1 MEAVCTHSIMQYQH
15 THTDCIICH
24 RLIKHSAPH
33 MNGTVIFGCIVML
46 LGSLL
51 LGIDSN
57 NPAVGVVDVFHSHF
71 AAICTVM
78 FSLNPQIA

>member
-1 MEAVCTHSIMQYQH
+1 
-15 THTDCIICH
+15 
-24 RLIKHSAPH
+24 
-33 MNGTVIFGCIVML
+33 MNGTVIFGCIIML

-57 NPAVGVVDVFHSHF
+57 NPTVGDVDIFHSHF

-78 FSLNPQIA
+78 FPLNLQIA

>member
-1 MEAVCTHSIMQYQH
+1 
-15 THTDCIICH
+15 
-24 RLIKHSAPH
+24 

-57 NPAVGVVDVFHSHF
+57 NPADGVVDVFHSHF

-78 FSLNPQIA
+78 FSRNLQIAWQL

>member
-1 MEAVCTHSIMQYQH
+1 MLIVL
-15 THTDCIICH
+15 CH

-57 NPAVGVVDVFHSHF
+57 NPADGVVDVFHSHF

-78 FSLNPQIA
+78 FSRNLQIA